1 MLLGTLGLSAQYNVS
16 VSGTVSTP
24 SGDPVENVEIT
35 LLTDSLGGFFYYN
48 TFQTATDGTYS
59 DSFDSPV
66 TQGGYTLIMEN
77 CNNNYEYVTQFYNP
91 GNYDAIVDFTYCE
104 NGIDTC
110 SVSIQNT
117 PVGALAAIPSGAGPY
132 TYVWNTG
139 ETTANIFP
147 NQDGTY
153 CVTITSA
160 NGCSASSCYTVI
172 SGGQDSCWVE
182 IFETATGELTADA
195 FGVAPYLYQWSD
207 GSTTQTITPNIPDTL
222 YCVTVTDAVGCVAVN
237 CFDLWDNCS
246 VFIDIVS
253 QGNTAVDLQA
263 FASGTAPFVYNW
275 STGETSAT
283 ISVTESGTYCVDVTD
298 ASGCVAT
305 FCFTVFLGGGQ
316 DSCWVDI
323 FQSPNGPI
331 TADASGVAPFT
342 YAWSTGE
349 TTQTIFPQGDTLYCV
364 TVTDAVGCVAFSCI
378 DLWDNPVDTTACFVN
393 IVCPPGGGSLLASGF
408 GAEPITYVWST
419 GETTAEISPTE
430 TGEYCVTMTDSEGCT
445 ASACVWHYEGGGG
458 QDSCSVFI
466 DIVSQGTSSVDL
478 QAFTQGAVSFLWN
491 TGETTSTITVTETGI
506 YCVTVTDTIGLSC
519 TDCLYYSSPSNYNIG
534 GTIYL
539 QDSLQQAFLSGWVYL
554 YEFTA
559 FGTEL
564 VDSIEFESTPNGW
577 TNYLFQNVP
586 EGEYIVKGEL
596 NPDSDGYDE
605 HAPTYHFSTTWWNEA
620 NVITIPNAGFGYSE
634 HIVFVETDGF
644 GGGEGEVNG
653 IVQQLDG
660 WVVNEDPMPNVSVM
674 IMDEFENLL
683 GHVKTDA
690 QGRFKFEGLDWGTYK
705 VGIEITG
712 LPQVFYLVTLSPDNP
727 TVANITFDVNN
738 DEITV
743 TETLDIILTESG
755 FEIMPNPVSDNLN
768 IQLDLREANNL
779 QIQLMHVSGQVLR
792 QESLNLG
799 IGQQNIEWNVANL
812 PSGIY
817 FINLKKDQDV
827 ISKKFIKK

>member
-1 MLLGTLGLSAQYNVS
+1 MLLSALGLFAQYNVS

-35 LLTDSLGGFFYYN
+35 LFTDSLGGFFYYN
-48 TFQTATDGTYS
+48 TMQTAADGTYS
-59 DSFDSPV
+59 DNFDSPV
-66 TQGGYTLIMEN
+66 TQGNYTVLMEN
-77 CNNNYEYVTQFYNP
+77 CNTFEMAAQSYYP
-91 GNYDAIVDFTYCE
+91 GNYNAVIDFTYCE
-104 NGIDTC
+104 ITQDTC
-110 SVSIQNT
+110 SVSIQST
-117 PVGALAAIPSGAGPY
+117 PAGALAAIPSGTSPY
-132 TYVWNTG
+132 TYAWNTG
-139 ETTANIFP
+139 ETTDNIFP

-153 CVTITSA
+153 CVTITAA
-160 NGCSASSCYTVI
+160 NGCTASA
-172 SGGQDSCWVE
+172 
-182 IFETATGELTADA
+182 
-195 FGVAPYLYQWSD
+195 
-207 GSTTQTITPNIPDTL
+207 
-222 YCVTVTDAVGCVAVN
+222 
-237 CFDLWDNCS
+237 
-246 VFIDIVS
+246 
-253 QGNTAVDLQA
+253 
-263 FASGTAPFVYNW
+263 
-275 STGETSAT
+275 
-283 ISVTESGTYCVDVTD
+283 
-298 ASGCVAT
+298 
-305 FCFTVFLGGGQ
+305 CFTVMTGGQ

-331 TADASGVAPFT
+331 TSDASGIAPFT

-393 IVCPPGGGSLLASGF
+393 IVYPPGGGSLLASGS
-408 GAEPITYVWST
+408 GAEPISYVWNT

-430 TGEYCVTMTDSEGCT
+430 TGEYCVTMTDAEGCT
-445 ASACVWHYEGGGG
+445 ASACIWHYEGGGG

-466 DIVSQGTSSVDL
+466 DIVSQGNSSVDL
-478 QAFTQGAVSFLWN
+478 QAFFSGVAPFTYAWS
-491 TGETTSTITVTETGI
+491 TGDTLQTITVSGSGTYCITMTDATG
-506 YCVTVTDTIGLSC
+506 CTSSDCFTFVTND
-519 TDCLYYSSPSNYNIG
+519 NYDIG
-534 GTIYL
+534 GIIYL
-539 QDSLQQAFLSGWVYL
+539 QDSIPSGFLSGWVYL
-554 YEFTA
+554 YEMTA
-559 FGTEL
+559 VGTEL
-564 VDSIEFESTPNGW
+564 VDSVVFSSTPNSLPS
-577 TNYLFQNVP
+577 YLFEEVP
-586 EGEYIVKGEL
+586 QGDYIVKGEL

-605 HAPTYHFSTTWWNEA
+605 HAPTYHWSTTWWNEA
-620 NVITIPNAGFGYSE
+620 TVISIPNADDLFD
-634 HIVFVETDGF
+634 HILFVETDGF
-644 GGGEGEVNG
+644 GGGQGEVNG

-660 WVVNEDPMPNVSVM
+660 WVVNEDPMPNISVM

-683 GHVKTDA
+683 GHMKTDA

-712 LPQVFYLVTLSPDNP
+712 LPQAFYLVTLSPDNP

-743 TETLDIILTESG
+743 TETLNIILTESD

-799 IGQQNIEWNVANL
+799 IGQQNIKWNVANL

-827 ISKKFIKK
+827 ISKKFIKKQENK

>member
-1 MLLGTLGLSAQYNVS
+1 MLLSALGLFAQYNVS

-35 LLTDSLGGFFYYN
+35 LFTDSLGGFFYYN
-48 TFQTATDGTYS
+48 TMQTAADGTYS
-59 DSFDSPV
+59 DNFDSPV
-66 TQGGYTLIMEN
+66 TQGNYTVLMEN
-77 CNNNYEYVTQFYNP
+77 CNTFEMAAQSYYP
-91 GNYDAIVDFTYCE
+91 GNYNAVIDFTYCE
-104 NGIDTC
+104 ITQDTC
-110 SVSIQNT
+110 SVSIQST
-117 PVGALAAIPSGAGPY
+117 PAGALAAIPSGTSPY
-132 TYVWNTG
+132 TYAWNTG
-139 ETTANIFP
+139 ETTDNIFP

-153 CVTITSA
+153 CVTITAA
-160 NGCSASSCYTVI
+160 NGCTASA
-172 SGGQDSCWVE
+172 
-182 IFETATGELTADA
+182 
-195 FGVAPYLYQWSD
+195 
-207 GSTTQTITPNIPDTL
+207 
-222 YCVTVTDAVGCVAVN
+222 
-237 CFDLWDNCS
+237 
-246 VFIDIVS
+246 
-253 QGNTAVDLQA
+253 
-263 FASGTAPFVYNW
+263 
-275 STGETSAT
+275 
-283 ISVTESGTYCVDVTD
+283 
-298 ASGCVAT
+298 
-305 FCFTVFLGGGQ
+305 CFTVMTGGQ

-331 TADASGVAPFT
+331 TADASGIAPFT

-393 IVCPPGGGSLLASGF
+393 IVYPPGGGSLLASGS
-408 GAEPITYVWST
+408 GAEPISYVWNT

-430 TGEYCVTMTDSEGCT
+430 TGEYCVTMTDAEGCT
-445 ASACVWHYEGGGG
+445 ASACIWHYEGGGG

-466 DIVSQGTSSVDL
+466 DIVSQGNSSVDL
-478 QAFTQGAVSFLWN
+478 QAFFSGVAPFTYAWS
-491 TGETTSTITVTETGI
+491 TGDTLQTITVSGSGTYCITMTDATG
-506 YCVTVTDTIGLSC
+506 C
-519 TDCLYYSSPSNYNIG
+519 TSSDCFTFATNDNYDIG
-534 GTIYL
+534 GIIYL
-539 QDSLQQAFLSGWVYL
+539 QDSIPSGFLSGWVYL
-554 YEFTA
+554 YEMTA
-559 FGTEL
+559 VGTEL
-564 VDSIEFESTPNGW
+564 VDSVVFSSTPNSLPS
-577 TNYLFQNVP
+577 YLFEEVP
-586 EGEYIVKGEL
+586 QGDYIVKGEL

-605 HAPTYHFSTTWWNEA
+605 HAPTYHWSTTWWNEA
-620 NVITIPNAGFGYSE
+620 TVISIPNADDLFD
-634 HIVFVETDGF
+634 HILFVETDGF
-644 GGGEGEVNG
+644 GGGQGEVNG

-660 WVVNEDPMPNVSVM
+660 WVVNEDPMPNISVM

-683 GHVKTDA
+683 GHMKTDA

-712 LPQVFYLVTLSPDNP
+712 LPQAFYLVTLSPDNP

-743 TETLDIILTESG
+743 TETLNIILTESD

-799 IGQQNIEWNVANL
+799 IGQQNIKWNVANL

-827 ISKKFIKK
+827 ISKKFIKKQENK